1 MNLQKLVFGLGCILA
16 ISSCTK
22 SNSEYDPN
30 YNPQL
35 GISIPDGFNWSTTK
49 TVKTVINVS
58 DAYNGKFYYNVNI
71 YPESPTETSNPIA
84 FGKANINEPFVRD
97 ITIPT

>member
-1 MNLQKLVFGLGCILA
+1 MGLRKFMFGLGCILA

-22 SNSEYDPN
+22 SVSEYDPN
-30 YNPQL
+30 FNPQL

-58 DAYNGKFYYNVNI
+58 DAYNGKFYMTVRN
-71 YPESPTETSNPIA
+71 ES
-84 FGKANINEPFVRD
+84 
-97 ITIPT
+97 